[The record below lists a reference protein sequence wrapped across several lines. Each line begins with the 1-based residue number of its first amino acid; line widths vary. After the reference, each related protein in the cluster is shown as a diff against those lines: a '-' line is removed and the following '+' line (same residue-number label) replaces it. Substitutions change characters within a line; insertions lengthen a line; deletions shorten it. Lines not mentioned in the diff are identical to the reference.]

1 MTQAPGSGPG
11 GNAAGKSSSARR
23 SRANRNRPVLV
34 TATPDS
40 LAEPED
46 DKKAQEE
53 LISSGGDSDTG
64 TTNQAVE
71 ETKTVTAPSRRLPKF
86 FSTVGKTTEKPE
98 VNPAQ
103 ARLARATAGKTAVQA
118 KESKQPAASAPVK
131 SAPARS
137 AAVRSAPT
145 RPAGAF
151 KMKYLFGM
159 LLYLIIADFI
169 GTFETNYLT
178 VNKMNY
184 TLFSIGSFPV
194 NLSTVLFL
202 LTLIVVLI
210 VLARFDLIPRNLA
223 GLSGQQSAQR
233 KTVQTKSTSEPGSIR
248 NQPPAMKQGVKGV
261 DDDLYQEYRQQ
272 QRYNQRRERKR

>member
-1 MTQAPGSGPG
+1 MTQAPTPGPG

-34 TATPDS
+34 TSMSDAPIE
-40 LAEPED
+40 AKD
-46 DKKAQEE
+46 DKKAQEQ
-53 LISSGGDSDTG
+53 LTSSDGDSDTAAV
-64 TTNQAVE
+64 NQAVE
-71 ETKTVTAPSRRLPKF
+71 ETKTTTSLPRRLPKF
-86 FSTVGKTTEKPE
+86 FSTVGKAAEKPE
-98 VNPAQ
+98 VDPAQ
-103 ARLARATAGKTAVQA
+103 ARLARATAGKAPVVA
-118 KESKQPAASAPVK
+118 KESKQQATSAPVK
-131 SAPARS
+131 SAPARTVS
-137 AAVRSAPT
+137 SRSVPA

-159 LLYLIIADFI
+159 LLYLIIADLI

-194 NLSTVLFL
+194 TLSTVLFL

-223 GLSGQQSAQR
+223 GFGGQQPAQR
-233 KTVQTKSTSEPGSIR
+233 KTSQTKSTSEPGSIR